1 MSYATPEQFIRAFS
15 EREARTLTDEDM
27 TGFIDE
33 EKLASALAR
42 ASAQI
47 DGYLVGRYRTPWPDS
62 PGILVGYCCDI
73 ARYHLATDYRIC
85 SEEIQ
90 MRYRDAIRFLEKVA
104 AGQVN
109 LGRDTSGSVIQ
120 SSVQDVGLLVLSRR
134 PPLTQKQVQADSCLL
149 LLAWQ
154 WYGDYSRA
162 AELQRLNPQLRDPNN
177 ITAGMVINAYA
188 K

>member
-62 PGILVGYCCDI
+62 PGIWWVI
-73 ARYHLATDYRIC
+73 AAISPVITWRPITVSAQKKFRCATGTPSAFWRKSRQDK
-85 SEEIQ
+85 S
-90 MRYRDAIRFLEKVA
+90 
-104 AGQVN
+104 
-109 LGRDTSGSVIQ
+109 TSGGI
-120 SSVQDVGLLVLSRR
+120 R
-134 PPLTQKQVQADSCLL
+134 P
-149 LLAWQ
+149 
-154 WYGDYSRA
+154 A
-162 AELQRLNPQLRDPNN
+162 A
-177 ITAGMVINAYA
+177 
-188 K
+188 